1 MNPSRWRIGGG
12 LAVAAALAVGLS
24 GCGGSTAAGPET
36 TTHAGAGMGAGASAD
51 AAAKPVPVTVAPL
64 EHRTIERTVDV
75 IGSLRGWE
83 QVTVGSKRAGRV
95 VKVHHDMGDHVAP
108 GEPLIELDPIDA
120 QLERD
125 EADSRYLGALVKL
138 GVTRKQAEDSVK
150 TYGITETL
158 LNSRPT
164 DEAIA
169 RSPAVVEKRV
179 AREKA
184 QQNLARQ
191 RTLTQ
196 RGAGTAQE
204 LENSENDYRAASA
217 AYDNAVVTAR
227 TIIADAY
234 AARVA
239 LRKAEQSLKDLTIR
253 APDLRNLPPSAS
265 GSARLK
271 YGITRRDVS
280 EGQMLKDGEAVAELV
295 IEDPLRLWTQVP
307 EINADSVHVGQDVR
321 VTTRA
326 HPEMTFDGRVARI
339 SPSVDP
345 TSRTFQVET
354 IVPNKRGLLRPG
366 GLARASIIIDSHSQ
380 AVVVPAEA
388 LVRYAGVN
396 KIFLIETGK
405 AKAVGNLKTG
415 VEGLGWIEIVGARL
429 PESAMVVTTGQTHL
443 ADGTAVIVRK
453 PAEK

>member
-1 MNPSRWRIGGG
+1 MNPSSWRFCGG
-12 LAVAAALAVGLS
+12 LAAAALTVGLS

-36 TTHAGAGMGAGASAD
+36 TSHAGAGAGAGE
-51 AAAKPVPVTVAPL
+51 AAKPVPVTVAPL

-95 VKVHHDMGDHVAP
+95 IKVHHDMGDHVAP
-108 GEPLIELDPIDA
+108 GEPLVELDPIDA

-125 EADSRYLGALVKL
+125 EADSRYLSALVKL
-138 GVTRKQAEDSVK
+138 GITRKQAEDSVR
-150 TYGITETL
+150 TYGIGENL
-158 LNSRPT
+158 LNSRTT

-204 LENSENDYRAASA
+204 LENAENDYRGASA
-217 AYDNAVVTAR
+217 AHDNAVVTAR

-239 LRKAEQSLKDLTIR
+239 LRKAEQSLNDLTIR
-253 APDLRNLPPSAS
+253 APQPRNLPPSAS
-265 GSARLK
+265 GSAPLT
-271 YGITRRDVS
+271 YGVTKRDVS
-280 EGQMLKDGEAVAELV
+280 EGQILKEGEAVAELV

-326 HPEMTFDGRVARI
+326 HPDMTFDGRVARI
-339 SPSVDP
+339 SPSVAP

-366 GLARASIIIDSHSQ
+366 GLARASIIIDSHAQ

-396 KIFLIETGK
+396 KIFLVEVGK
-405 AKAVGNLKTG
+405 AKAVSGLQTG
-415 VEGLGWIEIVGARL
+415 VEGVGWIEIVDAKL
-429 PESAMVVTTGQTHL
+429 PESANVVTTGQTHL
-443 ADGTAVIVRK
+443 ADGTPVVVRK
-453 PAEK
+453 PAEPGK